1 MVSQLGQEIASKTI
15 DFYEKCWL
23 FLKTLGSS
31 FSKPNGPTPLPF
43 RIRFTL
49 IMKSKNL
56 LSIHCAEKELNAKID
71 ERDESKEIPEIFP
84 KFSHVPFMVRIHS

>member
-1 MVSQLGQEIASKTI
+1 MGWSAKVDTSEAGLVTTV
-15 DFYEKCWL
+15 EKKC
-23 FLKTLGSS
+23 FFGCSTLGSS

-56 LSIHCAEKELNAKID
+56 LSIHCAEKELSAENWGLLKLG
-71 ERDESKEIPEIFP
+71 
-84 KFSHVPFMVRIHS
+84 